1 MSIYSMYS
9 GFVGQP
15 HFQAIYRLLG
25 YEGLAF
31 VVEKMLKVVED
42 NVRLVNLKF
51 IYKFK
56 LV

>member
-1 MSIYSMYS
+1 MYS

-31 VVEKMLKVVED
+31 VVEKMLKVAED